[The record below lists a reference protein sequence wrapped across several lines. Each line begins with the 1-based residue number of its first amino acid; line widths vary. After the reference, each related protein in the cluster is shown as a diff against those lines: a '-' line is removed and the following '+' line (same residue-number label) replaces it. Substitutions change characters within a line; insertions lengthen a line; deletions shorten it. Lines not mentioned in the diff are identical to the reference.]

1 MLARNKLFRPRRRGR
16 ILMKKQRSCV
26 RMDDLDKDQR
36 KELNDRIQKTVN
48 DFNKE
53 IQEIPEDSENES

>member
-1 MLARNKLFRPRRRGR
+1 
-16 ILMKKQRSCV
+16 MKKQRSCV
-26 RMDDLDKDQR
+26 RMDDLDEDQR

-53 IQEIPEDSENES
+53 IQEIQEDSENES

>member
-1 MLARNKLFRPRRRGR
+1 
-16 ILMKKQRSCV
+16 MKKQRSCV

-53 IQEIPEDSENES
+53 IQEIQEDSENES

>member
-1 MLARNKLFRPRRRGR
+1 
-16 ILMKKQRSCV
+16 MKKQRSCV

>member
-1 MLARNKLFRPRRRGR
+1 
-16 ILMKKQRSCV
+16 MKKQRSCV
-26 RMDDLDKDQR
+26 RMDDLDEDQR

>member
-1 MLARNKLFRPRRRGR
+1 
-16 ILMKKQRSCV
+16 MKKRSCV
-26 RMDDLDKDQR
+26 RMDGLDKDQR
-36 KELNDRIQKTVN
+36 KDLNDRIQKTVD

>member
-1 MLARNKLFRPRRRGR
+1 
-16 ILMKKQRSCV
+16 MKKQRSCV

-36 KELNDRIQKTVN
+36 KDLNDRIKKTVD

-53 IQEIPEDSENES
+53 IEESTETNSNSGDKK

>member
-1 MLARNKLFRPRRRGR
+1 
-16 ILMKKQRSCV
+16 MKKQRSCV

-36 KELNDRIQKTVN
+36 KDLNDRIQKTVD

-53 IQEIPEDSENES
+53 IAESPETNSNSGDKE